1 MKVAVTGSS
10 GLIGTAVT
18 AALRAD
24 GHQVIRLVRA
34 APTGA
39 DSVAWD
45 PRADRGGLDPRAL
58 EGIAAV
64 VHLAGAGVADRRWT
78 PRYQAEIR
86 NSRVQ
91 GTAALVSAMTAMA
104 TPPSVFLA
112 GSAIGWYGDTGGRE
126 VTESAPAGQGFLAD
140 VVRDWEA
147 AAAGAAQ
154 AGIRVV
160 MLRSGIVL
168 SRAGGVLGRM
178 LPLFRLGLGGRL
190 GSGAQ
195 VMSWVALSEWV
206 AIARFLLGRDDI
218 SGPVNVTTPH
228 PVTNAEFTSALAAAL
243 HRPAV
248 LPVPSPALK
257 LALGGVTSDLLS
269 SARVLPH
276 RLLAAGY
283 EFACP
288 DIAGALAAELS
299 GGRGLS

>member
-1 MKVAVTGSS
+1 MKIAVTGSS

-18 AALRAD
+18 AALRVD

-34 APTGA
+34 APAGA
-39 DSVAWD
+39 DSIAWD
-45 PRADRGGLDPRAL
+45 PRADRGGLEPRSL

-78 PRYQAEIR
+78 PRYRAEIA

-91 GTAALVSAMTAMA
+91 GTTALVNAMTAMA
-104 TPPSVFLA
+104 TPPGVLLA
-112 GSAIGWYGDTGGRE
+112 GSAIGWYGDRGGRE
-126 VTESAPAGQGFLAD
+126 VTESDPAGQGFLPG

-154 AGIRVV
+154 SGIRVV

-168 SRAGGVLGRM
+168 SPAGGVLRRM

-206 AIARFLLGRDDI
+206 AIARFLLGRADM
-218 SGPVNVTTPH
+218 SGPVNVTTPC

-248 LPVPSPALK
+248 LAVPVPALK
-257 LALGGVTSDLLS
+257 LTLGGVTSDLMS
-269 SARVLPH
+269 SARVLPQ

-283 EFACP
+283 QFRYP
-288 DIAGALAAELS
+288 GIAAALAAEL
-299 GGRGLS
+299 G